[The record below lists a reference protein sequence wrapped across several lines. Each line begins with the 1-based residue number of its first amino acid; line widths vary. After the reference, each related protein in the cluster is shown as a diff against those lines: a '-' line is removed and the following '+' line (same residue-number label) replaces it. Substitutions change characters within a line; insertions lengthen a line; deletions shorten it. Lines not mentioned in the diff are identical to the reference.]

1 MERTGARRRD
11 IHFRSDKN
19 DKTLCVHTESAR
31 TYARLLEQDESVSSY
46 EVGVALDV
54 GKFQFVSRID
64 IRKEYFT
71 GEWASDFVIRYAD
84 GSVGVRE
91 IVAEEMLSKR
101 SVIEKLELSRRYW
114 SISKADSWKI
124 VLIERG
130 E

>member
-1 MERTGARRRD
+1 MERTGVRRRD

-54 GKFQFVSRID
+54 GKFQFASRID

-71 GEWASDFVIRYAD
+71 GEWASDFVIHYAD